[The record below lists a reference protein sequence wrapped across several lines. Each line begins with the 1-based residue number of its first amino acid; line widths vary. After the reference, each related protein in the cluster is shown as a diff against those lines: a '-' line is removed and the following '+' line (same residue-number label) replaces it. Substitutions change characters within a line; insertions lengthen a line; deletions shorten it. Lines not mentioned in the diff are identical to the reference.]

1 LRKALAL
8 LRTGS
13 KGPEVSYAKWMIN
26 LASRRRKHGFHW
38 QNEFNAENQT
48 FTGLFHKAVV
58 AFQQAAGFKGG
69 DVDGV
74 IGDKTWGALGV
85 QLAITYPI
93 RLVPQPKRHTCFEC
107 CARMIQN
114 GRPAKLG
121 KTRLVAVERGSER
134 MVEVRPDGSRVP
146 TDRFA
151 EPDILKLFARGG
163 LWMGEGL
170 HAIDEHN
177 LKLFARRNAWQ
188 WHWPPATFEQIA
200 EWLAQAPVMAGGFLV
215 NPGQEAYPG
224 HAVAI
229 GGIWTDWTAEG
240 TLIKVFD
247 PFPVGRGRIYATQPE
262 NFFAAGRQF
271 QAEIFYV
278 PADAGTK
285 SHGSYQIWENNI
297 PKY

>member
-1 LRKALAL
+1 
-8 LRTGS
+8 
-13 KGPEVSYAKWMIN
+13 MIN
-26 LASRRRKHGFHW
+26 LASARRKHGFRW
-38 QNEFNAENQT
+38 QNEFDAENQT
-48 FTGLFHKAVV
+48 FTALFHKAVA
-58 AFQQAAGFKGG
+58 AFQQAAGFKGQ

-93 RLVPQPKRHTCFEC
+93 RLVPQP
-107 CARMIQN
+107 
-114 GRPAKLG
+114 
-121 KTRLVAVERGSER
+121 ERGSER
-134 MVEVRPDGSRVP
+134 MVEIRPDGSRVP

-151 EPDILKLFARGG
+151 EPEILKLFAKGG

-170 HAIDEHN
+170 HAVDEHN

-188 WHWPPATFEQIA
+188 WHWPPASFEQIA
-200 EWLAQAPVMAGGFLV
+200 EWLGQGPVMAGGFLV

-229 GGIWTDWTAEG
+229 GGIWTDWTEEG
-240 TLIKVFD
+240 TLLKIFD
-247 PFPVGRGRIYATQPE
+247 PFPVGRGRIYATQPDR
-262 NFFAAGRQF
+262 FFASGRPF
-271 QAEIFYV
+271 QVEIFYV

-285 SHGSYQIWENNI
+285 TLGSYQIWENNI